1 MPRKLRKVRAGQSY
15 HVYDRGNN
23 KQRIFFNTVD
33 YKVFLEK
40 AFVAAEKHHV
50 LIHAYALMPNHF
62 HFFVTATSHYCVSI
76 FMRALKGGYSQW
88 FNRRK
93 KRTGTLWETRFNAV
107 LVDSVRYAL
116 VLYRYI
122 ELNPVRGG
130 LVVRPSL
137 WPWSSIL
144 FNARGVEQEGLVLTP
159 HPVYSLL
166 GSSAADRQA
175 KYRRFVAEAGGQQ
188 KSLYE
193 ASCVLIE
200 QAQERLAV
208 LGDSTFLAQ
217 AIVRDQQNYESALQV
232 AFGLYPDLLDG
243 LAGYDELRLALA
255 SAKGQALKDASG
267 AVILDAE
274 GEPVVAGR
282 RERRRPLKGPP
293 LKGQALSAKGQALKV
308 DAGVGADAD
317 MDAGMALDADAV
329 DAAAP
334 EVTPTP
340 EHLLHAMRMLLGLVR
355 GFE

>member
-23 KQRIFFNTVD
+23 KQQIFFTTVD

-40 AFVAAEKHHV
+40 AFVAAEKHRV

-130 LVVRPSL
+130 LVKRPSL

-144 FNARGVEQEGLVLTP
+144 FNARGAEHEGLTP

-243 LAGYDELRLALA
+243 LPGCDELRLALA
-255 SAKGQALKDASG
+255 SAKGQALKDAAG
-267 AVILDAE
+267 AVILDAD

-282 RERRRPLKGPP
+282 RERRRQRP
-293 LKGQALSAKGQALKV
+293 LKGQALNGDAAAAGDSAVA
-308 DAGVGADAD
+308 
-317 MDAGMALDADAV
+317 MDAG
-329 DAAAP
+329 AASAP